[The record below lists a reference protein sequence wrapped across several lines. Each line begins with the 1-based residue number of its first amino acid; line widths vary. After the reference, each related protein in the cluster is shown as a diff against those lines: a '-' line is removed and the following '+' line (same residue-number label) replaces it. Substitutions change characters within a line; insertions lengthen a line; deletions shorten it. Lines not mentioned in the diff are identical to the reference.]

1 MPVRF
6 FSEKIKFSFK
16 DKSKLREW
24 LKKTAEAENKKI
36 SELNYISCSDEYLL
50 ELNKQYLKHNTLT
63 DIITFDY
70 SNERKQDVEFRV
82 SGDIYISIPRVK
94 ENAKKFG
101 VDFRD
106 ELHRVMVHGLL
117 HLFGYKDKKAVDK
130 TKMKQKEDF
139 YLKKL
144 RTL

>member
-6 FSEKIKFSFK
+6 FSEKIKFSLK
-16 DKSKLREW
+16 DKRKLREW

-36 SELNYISCSDEYLL
+36 AELNYIFCSDEYLL
-50 ELNKQYLKHNTLT
+50 ELNKQYLKHDTLT

-70 SNERKQDVEFRV
+70 SNEKKPNVSLTV

-117 HLFGYKDKKAVDK
+117 HLFGCKDKKAVDK

-139 YLKKL
+139 YLEKL